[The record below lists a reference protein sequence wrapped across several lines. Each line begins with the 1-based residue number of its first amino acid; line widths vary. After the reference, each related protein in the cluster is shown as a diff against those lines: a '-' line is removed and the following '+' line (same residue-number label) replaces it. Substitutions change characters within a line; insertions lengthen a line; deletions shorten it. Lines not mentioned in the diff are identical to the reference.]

1 MSMLIIKIKRY
12 MSFPN
17 FKFKELIKEEWE
29 SSEGYPSATWH
40 NFLLETR
47 FLFL

>member
-1 MSMLIIKIKRY
+1 MSMLIIKNKED

-40 NFLLETR
+40 NLLETR
-47 FLFL
+47 FCFCS